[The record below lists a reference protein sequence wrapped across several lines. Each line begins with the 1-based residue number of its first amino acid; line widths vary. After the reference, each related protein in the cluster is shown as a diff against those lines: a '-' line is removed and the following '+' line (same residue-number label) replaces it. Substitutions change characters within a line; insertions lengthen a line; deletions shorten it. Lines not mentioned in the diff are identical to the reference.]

1 MNGLQTIY
9 CKKVAL
15 MSFHNFKFAKVI
27 LVASAFALMLPGL
40 SSAQDFCIT
49 VGASSYV
56 LVGKGFTVPGAGT
69 CKPWTGFNSQGNS
82 NAPSAGTACTSSNAK
97 IMALTITTTF
107 PDFTNFFLDS
117 IKLPFPS
124 KIGTDLNVK
133 LAPTG
138 NIVSNVSA
146 VGVRCTTQAIPAN
159 GSEESASPD
168 SEMGP
173 GETP

>member
-1 MNGLQTIY
+1 
-9 CKKVAL
+9 

-40 SSAQDFCIT
+40 SSANDFCIT
-49 VGASSYV
+49 VGSTYV
-56 LVGKGFTVPGAGT
+56 LVGKGFTVPLPGT

-82 NAPSAGTACTSSNAK
+82 NAPSAGTACTDSSRKN
-97 IMALTITTTF
+97 MALTITTTF

-124 KIGTDLNVK
+124 KVGTDLNVK

-146 VGVRCTTQAIPAN
+146 VGAYCATQPIPSN
-159 GSEESASPD
+159 GSEQSASPQ

-173 GETP
+173 EETP

>member
-1 MNGLQTIY
+1 
-9 CKKVAL
+9 

-27 LVASAFALMLPGL
+27 LVASAFALMLPAV
-40 SSAQDFCIT
+40 SSAQDFCII
-49 VGASSYV
+49 VSASSYE
-56 LVGKGFTVPGAGT
+56 LIGKGFTVPAVGT

-82 NAPSAGTACTSSNAK
+82 NAPSAGTACTATDGKS
-97 IMALTITTTF
+97 MALTITTTF
-107 PDFTNFFLDS
+107 PDFSNFFLDS

-124 KIGTDLNVK
+124 EVGTDLNVK
-133 LAPTG
+133 FAPTG

-146 VGVRCTTQAIPAN
+146 VGARCTTQAIPAN
-159 GSEESASPD
+159 GSEQSASPE